1 MEENILE
8 IRRLSAAYDRKN
20 VLRNVSLDVRKGET
34 LCIVGES
41 GSGKSTLLRTL
52 CRDRRIQIRSGGF
65 RFSGNRIGVIGQNP
79 WGAFNPIRP
88 LGMQLKET
96 LASNS
101 LPYEE
106 EEICRLL
113 DALGLEEG
121 RHILKSKPCSLSGGM
136 NQRIAIAAAFLLKPD
151 LLLCD
156 EITSSVDVTTGAGVI
171 RELLKLKE
179 QTGVTILFV
188 THHLGI
194 AAHIADRIAIMYCG
208 AVEECGTPGRVL
220 SYPQSDY
227 TRQLIRDVPRLE
239 VHRS

>member
-1 MEENILE
+1 MIDL
-8 IRRLSAAYDRKN
+8 DH
-20 VLRNVSLDVRKGET
+20 VSKSYEKGQPAVNDITLHVNKGEFVFV
-34 LCIVGES
+34 VGES

-52 CRDRRIQIRSGGF
+52 YRDRRIQIRSGSF
-65 RFSGNRIGVIGQNP
+65 RFSGSRIGVIGQNP

-88 LGMQLKET
+88 LELQLKET
-96 LASNS
+96 LISNG

-113 DALGLEEG
+113 GALGLEEG
-121 RHILKSKPCSLSGGM
+121 SHILKSRPYSLSGGM

-171 RELLKLKE
+171 RELLKLKK
-179 QTGVTILFV
+179 QTGVSILFV
-188 THHLGI
+188 THHLGV
-194 AAHIADRIAIMYCG
+194 AAHIADRIAIMYRG
-208 AVEECGTPGRVL
+208 AIEECGTPGMVL
-220 SYPQSDY
+220 SFPKSDY